1 MNKTL
6 KLAMSAVLGVALVTP
21 AFAQDNF
28 PDVPENHWAYQALQN
43 LKDKVLFGYPDGF
56 YRGPRMTSRYEFA
69 VALDKMWK
77 LMMAQFDGVNAK
89 ISALEKNA
97 GKGGDNGDMAKQLA
111 DLRND
116 VNSMKSWKGSIDSM
130 QKMVK
135 EFEPQLQQLG
145 VDVKAMKSD
154 MSDMDR
160 RLTELEGRTTP
171 IKIGAEVNL
180 LVLGA
185 HSGDGNFGLTRDGR
199 VLGEGEGS
207 YAGAPVGIDKDVQVY
222 HDAYITLSGGKEGEP
237 QWKGVL
243 LIGNLFD
250 GLGNLDNSLF
260 GNSFSDNSDTVMGFG
275 EFNVT
280 FGTSLAGQGMKATVG
295 RYGHQTG
302 KYLFKRISFT
312 ETYYQQDWRDN
323 GNFIMDGAVVNF
335 MFGKVGLDV
344 FMGQNSN
351 RNLNG
356 GSAHNVDI
364 NPISFGGGT
373 VDRTLGVELNFPL
386 NEMGGIKLAY
396 LWHDSNTLI
405 ADANPGVAGN
415 QPANRLNV
423 FGAEANLKFGN
434 NLHFYGAYSQSS
446 LSENTT
452 NALDDM
458 NTAWEAGLG
467 YMGSNWGAKAG
478 YRTVETNFLAAG
490 DWGRM
495 GTWYNP
501 TNVQGWNAMVHFNPS
516 SDFKVYGKAEMLE
529 GAENIIG
536 DVLGTDDDVTSFTVG
551 LDYKLSNFLNLGL
564 SYEDVKWNFNGVGND
579 PFQRW
584 YTLML
589 GYNLSSN
596 SKLMFTY
603 AYSDADGK
611 GIGLPGMPGTGKFR
625 GGLFGTQLKVSF

>member
-6 KLAMSAVLGVALVTP
+6 KLAMSAVLGVMLVTP
-21 AFAQDNF
+21 ALAQDNF

-97 GKGGDNGDMAKQLA
+97 STGTNPELAKQLA
-111 DLRND
+111 ALQAD
-116 VNSMKSWKGSIDSM
+116 VNSMKSWKTSIDSM
-130 QKMVK
+130 QKLVK

-145 VDVKAMKSD
+145 VDVKSMKD
-154 MSDMDR
+154 QMSDMDKR
-160 RLTELEGRTTP
+160 ITELEGRTTP

-185 HSGDGNFGLTRDGR
+185 HSTDGTFGITRDGR

-222 HDAYITLSGGKEGEP
+222 HDAYINLSGGKEGEP
-237 QWKGVL
+237 QWKGTL

-260 GNSFSDNSDTVMGFG
+260 GSSFNTNTDTVMGLG
-275 EFNVT
+275 DFNVT
-280 FGTSLAGQGMKATVG
+280 FGTSVAGQGVKATVG
-295 RYGHQTG
+295 RFGHQTG
-302 KYLFKRISFT
+302 RYLFQRTSFT
-312 ETYYQQDWRDN
+312 ESYYKNDWRDS
-323 GNFIMDGAVVNF
+323 GDFIMDGGIVNF
-335 MFGKVGLDV
+335 MFGKVSLDV
-344 FMGQNSN
+344 FAGQNSN
-351 RNLNG
+351 LNLNG
-356 GSAHNVDI
+356 GNAGNVDI
-364 NPISFGGGT
+364 NPIGFGGGK

-386 NEMGGIKLAY
+386 NEMGGITLAY
-396 LWHDSNTLI
+396 LWHDSNNLI

-423 FGAEANLKFGN
+423 FGAEANLKFGSN
-434 NLHFYGAYSQSS
+434 IHVYGAYSQSS

-452 NALDDM
+452 NALDDS
-458 NTAWEAGLG
+458 NTAWEGGLG
-467 YMGSNWGAKAG
+467 YSATNWGIKGG

-501 TNVQGWNAMVHFNPS
+501 TNVEGWNAMVHFNPS
-516 SDFKVYGKAEMLE
+516 ADFKIWGKAEMLE
-529 GAENIIG
+529 GAENVVG
-536 DVLGTDDDVTSFTVG
+536 DVLGTDDDVTSIKIG
-551 LDYKLSNFLNLGL
+551 LDYKLNNYLDLGL
-564 SYEDVKWNFNGVGND
+564 SYEDVSWKFNGVAND

-596 SKLMFTY
+596 SKLMFSY

-611 GIGLPGMPGTGKFR
+611 GIALPGMPGTGKFR